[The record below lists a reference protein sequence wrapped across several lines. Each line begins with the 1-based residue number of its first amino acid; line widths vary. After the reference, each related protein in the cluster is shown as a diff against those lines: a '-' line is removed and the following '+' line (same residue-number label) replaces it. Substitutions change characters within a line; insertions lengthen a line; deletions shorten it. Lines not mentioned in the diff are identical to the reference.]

1 MSPGQRSNS
10 VRLAAKQGKPIPE
23 HWALDRDGVP
33 TTDPQEAL
41 LHGFIQWTGGYK
53 GFGLATVVE
62 VLGGVLSGG
71 LFGTDV
77 PPMKTFGQEPLLSS
91 ACRSRRRRRSTGH
104 QLRILMTTSIQSP
117 ASHPSHKN
125 VATVPATE
133 SVVSN
138 NRKTCW
144 PSDNVGCLSAT
155 GLRKNSTAKS
165 RNVLTSRLCPNACA
179 CKLVCD

>member
-1 MSPGQRSNS
+1 MLKNHSRSGSSPFMIAGC
-10 VRLAAKQGKPIPE
+10 VIAASSTIRRP
-23 HWALDRDGVP
+23 
-33 TTDPQEAL
+33 
-41 LHGFIQWTGGYK
+41 
-53 GFGLATVVE
+53 
-62 VLGGVLSGG
+62 S
-71 LFGTDV
+71 
-77 PPMKTFGQEPLLSS
+77 SS
-91 ACRSRRRRRSTGH
+91 ADPMGNPRRRRRRSTGY

-144 PSDNVGCLSAT
+144 PSDNVDCLSAT
-155 GLRKNSTAKS
+155 GLRKNSTAKG
-165 RNVLTSRLCPNACA
+165 RNGLTCRLCPNARA